1 MYKERD
7 DLNYTLIINKD
18 GNYSWRPLVL
28 LHPILYVDLVNCLTK
43 EDHWEE
49 LKKRFSEFKK
59 DKNINCYS
67 IPVEASKGSK
77 RTDLGETILNWW
89 EYFEQK
95 SLAQNIKY
103 QYCMFT
109 DIAD

>member
-59 DKNINCYS
+59 IK
-67 IPVEASKGSK
+67 
-77 RTDLGETILNWW
+77 ILTVIL
-89 EYFEQK
+89 YLLKLPKVQK
-95 SLAQNIKY
+95 DRSW
-103 QYCMFT
+103 
-109 DIAD
+109 

>member
-49 LKKRFSEFKK
+49 LKRGLVNLKK
-59 DKNINCYS
+59 IKILTVILYLLKL
-67 IPVEASKGSK
+67 PKVQKGQ
-77 RTDLGETILNWW
+77 ILV
-89 EYFEQK
+89 K
-95 SLAQNIKY
+95 
-103 QYCMFT
+103 QY
-109 DIAD
+109 